1 MKVQPAD
8 YDFELSAGRV
18 FAQCGFRCLLPGG
31 KALLVEHGAQ
41 ALADGAQLP
50 IRGRRVEIE
59 QRVDRQAER
68 AGERRQ
74 QRDVWVAC
82 ARFP

>member
-8 YDFELSAGRV
+8 YDFELTAGRV
-18 FAQCGFRCLLPGG
+18 FAQRGFRFLLPGS
-31 KALLVEHGAQ
+31 KALPVEYGAQ
-41 ALADGAQLP
+41 ALTDGAQLL

-59 QRVDRQAER
+59 QRVDRQAEC

-74 QRDVWVAC
+74 QRDIWVAC